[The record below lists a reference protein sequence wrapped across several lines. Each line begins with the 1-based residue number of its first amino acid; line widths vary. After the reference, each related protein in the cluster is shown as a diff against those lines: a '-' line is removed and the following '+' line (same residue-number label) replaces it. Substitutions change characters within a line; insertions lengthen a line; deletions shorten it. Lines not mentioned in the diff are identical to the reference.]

1 MELDWSRL
9 ICDQRFSASRK
20 QEQNSKKTFVA
31 DQDRSPFE
39 ADYDRV
45 IYSKAF
51 RRLGKK
57 TQVHP
62 MEMNA
67 HIHNRLTHSL
77 EVASLGRSFARR
89 LASFLHQ
96 RNELPCRCNENC
108 HGENCKAGEGQG
120 RQCPQTTDDLTHSL
134 MAACLVHDIGNPPF
148 GHAGEYSIREWS
160 QRHVAEVFADD
171 WEDHDVKNDVHI
183 FEGNAQ
189 GFRLAARADVPSAG
203 YIRAT
208 FTTLGAMV
216 KYPWDSSDDRAVA
229 KGKYNFFS
237 SEREIAE
244 AVFGEMGLWDGQ
256 RFCRHPMS
264 FLSEAADDICYR
276 VIDIEDAVEM
286 NILSVS
292 QATEL
297 YVKLL
302 GESAT
307 EKHQTMILAQLRA
320 TVVGHL
326 LDQFWSVFIADFDAI
341 MRGEREADLKAGVSE
356 VLKEALAQV
365 KVTNRKIFSTEKK
378 IRVEIGAYKIL
389 GSILKALAKATR
401 VYSTKQDLSQI
412 PFIAR
417 RCLELAW
424 PVDYL
429 QEHAQQ
435 PYSWWIHEILDY
447 ISGLTDDHACMVAN
461 AIEGVGRI

>member
-1 MELDWSRL
+1 MELDWSLL
-9 ICDQRFSASRK
+9 ICDQRFSASPK
-20 QEQNSKKTFVA
+20 HELTPKKTYIA
-31 DQDRSPFE
+31 DQGRSPFE

-96 RNELPCRCNENC
+96 RNELPCRCSENC
-108 HGENCKAGEGQG
+108 DGADNQAND

-171 WEDHDVKNDVHI
+171 WQDQGVKNDVHI

-286 NILSVS
+286 NILSAR
-292 QATEL
+292 QATDL
-297 YVKLL
+297 YVKLM

-307 EKHQTMILAQLRA
+307 DKHESMTLSQLRA

-326 LDQFWSVFIADFDAI
+326 LDQFWSVFVADFDAI
-341 MRGEREADLKAGVSE
+341 MQGQREADLKAGVSE
-356 VLKEALAQV
+356 VLKEALAKV

-389 GSILKALAKATR
+389 GSILKALAKAAR

-424 PVDYL
+424 PVEYL
-429 QEHAQQ
+429 QQHAQQ

-461 AIEGVGRI
+461 AIEGVGKV

>member
-1 MELDWSRL
+1 MQLDWSLL
-9 ICDQRFSASRK
+9 ICDQRFSTSPKRK
-20 QEQNSKKTFVA
+20 PNSKTTDVA
-31 DQDRSPFE
+31 TQGRSLFE
-39 ADYDRV
+39 VDYDRV

-89 LASFLHQ
+89 LARFLHE
-96 RNELPCRCNENC
+96 RNELPCRCNESC
-108 HGENCKAGEGQG
+108 HESN

-160 QRHVAEVFADD
+160 QRHEAEVFSDD
-171 WEDHDVKNDVHI
+171 WDDTGSKNDVQM

-208 FTTLGAMV
+208 YTTLGAMV
-216 KYPWDSSDDRAVA
+216 KYPWDSSDQRASDQ
-229 KGKYNFFS
+229 KKYNFFS
-237 SEREIAE
+237 SERKIAE
-244 AVFGEMGLWDGQ
+244 KVFGEMGLWDGQ
-256 RFCRHPMS
+256 QFCRHPMS

-286 NILSVS
+286 KILSVTEAS
-292 QATEL
+292 EL

-302 GESAT
+302 GTTAT
-307 EKHQTMILAQLRA
+307 ENHATMALSQLRA
-320 TVVGHL
+320 TVVSHL
-326 LDQFWSVFIADFDAI
+326 LDQFWDVFVANFDTI
-341 MRGEREADLKAGVSE
+341 MQGQRSEDLKAGVSE
-356 VLKEALAQV
+356 VLKAALAEV
-365 KVTNRKIFSTEKK
+365 KVTNRTIFSTEKK

-401 VYSTKQDLSQI
+401 VYADKQDLGEI

-424 PVDYL
+424 SVEYL

-461 AIEGVGRI
+461 AIEGVGRV

>member
-1 MELDWSRL
+1 MELDWSQL
-9 ICDQRFSASRK
+9 ICDQRFSASPKHKSNPTRA
-20 QEQNSKKTFVA
+20 SGV
-31 DQDRSPFE
+31 DQGRSPFE

-96 RNELPCRCNENC
+96 RNELPCRCS
-108 HGENCKAGEGQG
+108 ENCKGEDGQAVG

-160 QRHVAEVFADD
+160 ERHVAEVFADD
-171 WEDHDVKNDVHI
+171 WEDQGVKNDVHI

-189 GFRLAARADVPSAG
+189 GFRLAARSDVPSAG

-216 KYPWDSSDDRAVA
+216 KYPWDSSDEQAVV
-229 KGKYNFFS
+229 KKKYNFFS

-244 AVFGEMGLWDGQ
+244 TVFGKMGLWDGQ

-286 NILSVS
+286 NILSAS
-292 QATEL
+292 QATDL
-297 YVKLL
+297 YVKLM

-307 EKHQTMILAQLRA
+307 DKHSAMTLSQLRA

-326 LDQFWSVFIADFDAI
+326 LNQFWSVFVSDFDAI
-341 MRGEREADLKAGVSE
+341 MRGQREDDLKAGVSE
-356 VLKEALAQV
+356 VLKAALAEV
-365 KVTNRKIFSTEKK
+365 KKTNRKIFSTEKK

-389 GSILKALAKATR
+389 GSILKALAKATQ
-401 VYSTKQDLSQI
+401 VYSAKQDLDQI

-424 PVDYL
+424 SVEYL

-461 AIEGVGRI
+461 AIEGVGRV

>member
-1 MELDWSRL
+1 
-9 ICDQRFSASRK
+9 
-20 QEQNSKKTFVA
+20 
-31 DQDRSPFE
+31 
-39 ADYDRV
+39 
-45 IYSKAF
+45 
-51 RRLGKK
+51 
-57 TQVHP
+57 
-62 MEMNA
+62 
-67 HIHNRLTHSL
+67 
-77 EVASLGRSFARR
+77 
-89 LASFLHQ
+89 
-96 RNELPCRCNENC
+96 
-108 HGENCKAGEGQG
+108 
-120 RQCPQTTDDLTHSL
+120 

-171 WEDHDVKNDVHI
+171 WDHEGVKNDVHI

-216 KYPWDSSDDRAVA
+216 KYPWDSSDERAVA

-244 AVFGEMGLWDGQ
+244 KVFGEMGLWDGQ

-286 NILSVS
+286 NILSVG

-307 EKHQTMILAQLRA
+307 EKHSTMILSQLRA

-326 LDQFWSVFIADFDAI
+326 LDQFWSVFVADFDAI
-341 MRGEREADLKAGVSE
+341 MRGQREDDLKAGVSQ
-356 VLKEALAQV
+356 VLKDALTQV
-365 KVTNRKIFSTEKK
+365 KITNRKIFSTEKK

-401 VYSTKQDLSQI
+401 VYSTKQDLAEI

-424 PVDYL
+424 STEYL
-429 QEHAQQ
+429 QANAQQ

-461 AIEGVGRI
+461 AIEGVGRV

>member
-1 MELDWSRL
+1 MELDWSLL
-9 ICDQRFSASRK
+9 ICDQRFYASPKVERDQKTTDASDEPRSAD
-20 QEQNSKKTFVA
+20 TG
-31 DQDRSPFE
+31 RSPFE

-89 LASFLHQ
+89 LAAFLQQ
-96 RNELPCRCNENC
+96 RNELPCRCSDDCQTAN
-108 HGENCKAGEGQG
+108 

-160 QRHVAEVFADD
+160 ERHVAEVFADD
-171 WEDHDVKNDVHI
+171 GEDQGVKNDVKI

-208 FTTLGAMV
+208 YTTLGAMV
-216 KYPWDSSDDRAVA
+216 KYPWDSSDDRAVSQ
-229 KGKYNFFS
+229 GKYNFFS

-244 AVFGEMGLWDGQ
+244 AVFGKMGLWDGQ
-256 RFCRHPMS
+256 QFCRHPMS

-286 NILSVS
+286 KILTVS

-302 GESAT
+302 GETAT
-307 EKHQTMILAQLRA
+307 EKHETMILSQLRA
-320 TVVGHL
+320 AVVGHL
-326 LDQFWSVFIADFDAI
+326 LDQFWSVFVDDFDAI
-341 MRGEREADLKAGVSE
+341 MQGKREADLKAGVSDILKAALVE
-356 VLKEALAQV
+356 VKA
-365 KVTNRKIFSTEKK
+365 TNRTIFSTEKK

-401 VYSTKQDLSQI
+401 VYSKKQDLGEI

-424 PVDYL
+424 PVEYL

-461 AIEGVGRI
+461 AIEGVGQV

>member
-1 MELDWSRL
+1 
-9 ICDQRFSASRK
+9 
-20 QEQNSKKTFVA
+20 
-31 DQDRSPFE
+31 
-39 ADYDRV
+39 
-45 IYSKAF
+45 
-51 RRLGKK
+51 
-57 TQVHP
+57 

-89 LASFLHQ
+89 LAKFLHQ
-96 RNELPCRCNENC
+96 RNELPCRYSENC
-108 HGENCKAGEGQG
+108 QQDS

-148 GHAGEYSIREWS
+148 GHAGEFSIREWS
-160 QRHVAEVFADD
+160 DRHVAEVFSDD
-171 WEDHDVKNDVHI
+171 WGDQGLKNDVQI

-208 FTTLGAMV
+208 YTTLGAMV
-216 KYPWDSSDDRAVA
+216 KYPWDSSDGRALEQ
-229 KGKYNFFS
+229 KKYNFFS
-237 SEREIAE
+237 SEREIA
-244 AVFGEMGLWDGQ
+244 ATVFGEMGLWDGEQ
-256 RFCRHPMS
+256 FCRHPMS

-286 NILSVS
+286 KILSVA

-302 GESAT
+302 GETAT
-307 EKHQTMILAQLRA
+307 EKHSTMALSQLRA
-320 TVVGHL
+320 AVVTHL
-326 LDQFWSVFIADFDAI
+326 LEQFWSVLVANFDAI
-341 MRGEREADLKAGVSE
+341 MRGQREADLKAGVSE
-356 VLKEALAQV
+356 VLKGALADV
-365 KVTNRKIFSTEKK
+365 KVTNRMIFSTEKK

-401 VYSTKQDLSQI
+401 AYAAKQDLGEI

-435 PYSWWIHEILDY
+435 PYSWWLHEILDY

-461 AIEGVGRI
+461 AIEGVGRV

>member
-9 ICDQRFSASRK
+9 ICDQRFSASPK
-20 QEQNSKKTFVA
+20 QEHNPKRTSVP
-31 DQDRSPFE
+31 DQGRSPFE

-96 RNELPCRCNENC
+96 RNELPCRCGGDC
-108 HGENCKAGEGQG
+108 ASDGSGQG

-160 QRHVAEVFADD
+160 ERHVAEVFADD
-171 WEDHDVKNDVHI
+171 WGDQGVKNDVQI

-237 SEREIAE
+237 SERGIAE
-244 AVFGEMGLWDGQ
+244 QVFGEMGLWDGQ

-297 YVKLL
+297 YVKLM

-307 EKHQTMILAQLRA
+307 DKHATMALSQLRA

-326 LDQFWSVFIADFDAI
+326 LDQFWSVFVSDFDAI
-341 MRGEREADLKAGVSE
+341 MRGQRDEDLKAGVSA
-356 VLKEALAQV
+356 VLKEALAKV

-401 VYSTKQDLSQI
+401 VYSTKQDLGEI

-424 PVDYL
+424 STEYL
-429 QEHAQQ
+429 QANVQQ